1 MKRKLLVAGLASI
14 CVVCSAAGLAACAP
28 DAPVAQEGTIYQTE
42 VQTFWVGIG
51 KAYMTF
57 EYAEEPETPEDG
69 AVYGYVFNVNVD
81 AGDGYSSWLKG
92 NWELSEDESTL
103 TLTATWEEGENA
115 TYLADATSGQAKTY
129 TAADGE
135 FTIGV
140 ILPSAG
146 TINFTL
152 NPQADKV
159 GEGQTPEEPE
169 EPEEPECTEHVDA
182 DGDGKC
188 DNCGADMPAET
199 PETPE
204 VQMTL
209 SGTSGSLSAKLELYS
224 DKTWEMTVCYYAGGA
239 YMYLGEGR
247 WTQDTT
253 TWAISLIPERDDA
266 GVFTEESY
274 TLNVDY
280 TTFQYSG
287 SVHVNIPQVGENTF
301 NFSAGEAADEH
312 FTVTYDLNYK
322 DAASAPEAA
331 TTSTFAANGKEY
343 VAAAPAVP
351 VRDGYK
357 FAGWYTVPEPV
368 LKNGAADTEYLFG
381 TRLTAFNSAPESIT
395 NDVMEITAD
404 TTLYAR
410 WVQKTEIDSEDDL
423 KNIAND
429 LSGWYVLTADI
440 TLTGEWEPLG
450 GYYHT
455 YEFYEP
461 AWWLYAFRGE
471 IDGNGH
477 KITGLKLTTLAHA
490 DDSVSA
496 TEGAKAG
503 TTGFISSAVNCY
515 VHDITF
521 ENAVIDIDYADG
533 QHAYASVVAGFVQGD
548 KTNFE
553 NCKVVNPNIEVNI
566 SNIWYV
572 SVAGLFGGHWGGYAT
587 DCAVE
592 GGSIELTVNM
602 NRSTGKSYEAVY
614 AGALVGEGYAHIING
629 FASADVSVIYADA
642 RTEGFAQTGAQLYI
656 GGAMG
661 SSTYLTAVTYEG
673 VVSLDFIGDG
683 AASVNLGGI
692 SGYQRYGYINNCY
705 AKADLSLE
713 KAVSGEGKVLSAGGI
728 LGAYDATFGLMGTM
742 FGIDG
747 CRVTSCL
754 ANSSLTVA
762 DADKELALI
771 GSVPLD
777 AVVAATAPA
786 LGVDLSKY
794 TNQDGSYNFFG
805 AFGCVLVRGN
815 AAEADSNGN
824 VTVAGESAL
833 YGNAMEEVLGDGW
846 TYEDGKLPVPKAQ

>member
-14 CVVCSAAGLAACAP
+14 CVACSATGLAACAP
-28 DAPVAQEGTIYQTE
+28 DAPVAQDGTIYQTE

-81 AGDGYSSWLKG
+81 AGDGYASWLKG

-103 TLTATWEEGENA
+103 TLTATWEEGDNS

-152 NPQADKV
+152 NPQTDKV

-224 DKTWEMTVCYYAGGA
+224 DKTWEITVCYYAGGA

-287 SVHVNIPQVGENTF
+287 NVHVNIPQVGENTF

-312 FTVTYDLNYK
+312 FTVTYDLNYE
-322 DAASAPEAA
+322 DATSAPEAA

-440 TLTGEWEPLG
+440 TLTREWEPLG

-461 AWWLYAFRGE
+461 SWWLYAFRGE

-533 QHAYASVVAGFVQGD
+533 QHAYASVVV
-548 KTNFE
+548 
-553 NCKVVNPNIEVNI
+553 
-566 SNIWYV
+566 
-572 SVAGLFGGHWGGYAT
+572 
-587 DCAVE
+587 
-592 GGSIELTVNM
+592 
-602 NRSTGKSYEAVY
+602 
-614 AGALVGEGYAHIING
+614 NG

-794 TNQDGSYNFFG
+794 TNADGTYNYFG
-805 AFGCVLVRGN
+805 AFDCVSLNGE
-815 AAEADSNGN
+815 AAADKNGN
-824 VTVAGESAL
+824 IGVSGEQAAYGEAL
-833 YGNAMEEVLGDGW
+833 KSTLGDGW
-846 TYEDGKLPVPKAQ
+846 KYEEGKLPVPKIQ

>member
-1 MKRKLLVAGLASI
+1 MRKKFLLAGLTSLCLA
-14 CVVCSAAGLAACAP
+14 CSAAAFAACAP
-28 DAPVAQEGTIYQTE
+28 DTPESQEGTIYQTGVE
-42 VQTFWVGIG
+42 TFWVGIG

-57 EYAEEPETPEDG
+57 DYIEESETPEEDTL
-69 AVYGYVFNVNVD
+69 YGYVFNVNVD
-81 AGDGYSSWLKG
+81 SGDGYSSWLDG
-92 NWELSEDESTL
+92 SWELSEDESSL
-103 TLTATWEEGENA
+103 TLTATWEEGDNS

-140 ILPSAG
+140 VLPSAG
-146 TINFTL
+146 TINFNL
-152 NPQADKV
+152 NLEDDKV
-159 GEGQTPEEPE
+159 GEGETPEPDPEPE
-169 EPEEPECTEHVDA
+169 PGPEEPECTEHVDA

-188 DNCGADMPAET
+188 DNCGEDMPAET
-199 PETPE
+199 PE
-204 VQMTL
+204 VQMML
-209 SGTSGSLSAKLELYS
+209 SGTSGSLSSKLELYS
-224 DKTWEMTVCYYAGGA
+224 DKTWEMTVCYYPGGA

-266 GVFTEESY
+266 GVFTAESY

-280 TTFQYSG
+280 TTFKYSG
-287 SVHVNIPQVGENTF
+287 NVHVNIPQVGEQTF
-301 NFSAGEAADEH
+301 EFGQGGEEETH
-312 FTVTYDLNYK
+312 FTVTYDLNYPG
-322 DAASAPEAA
+322 ATGAPAAA
-331 TTSTFAANGKEY
+331 TTSTFSANGKEY
-343 VAAAPAVP
+343 IASAPETPTRA
-351 VRDGYK
+351 GYK
-357 FAGWYTVPEPV
+357 FAGWYTVKDPV
-368 LKNGAADTEYLFG
+368 LENGAAKTEYLFG
-381 TRLTAFNSAPESIT
+381 TRLTAFNSAPADIT
-395 NDVMEITAD
+395 NDVMAVTAD

-440 TLTGEWEPLG
+440 TLTEEWEPLG

-471 IDGNGH
+471 IDGGGH

-490 DDSVSA
+490 DDAVSA

-503 TTGFISSAVNCY
+503 TTGFIASAVNCY

-521 ENAVIDIDYADG
+521 ENAVIDIDYVDG
-533 QHAYASVVAGFVQGD
+533 QHAYASVLAGFVQGD
-548 KTNFE
+548 KANFE
-553 NCKVVNPNIEVNI
+553 NCKVVNPDIDVNI
-566 SNIWYV
+566 TDIWYV

-587 DCAVE
+587 NCGVE
-592 GGSIELTVNM
+592 GGSIALTVNM
-602 NRSTGKSYEAVY
+602 NKSTGMSYEAVY
-614 AGALVGEGYAHIING
+614 AGALVGEGYAHVLNG
-629 FASADVSVIYADA
+629 FASADVSVNYADS
-642 RTEGFAQTGAQLYI
+642 RTEGFAQTGAQLYV

-673 VVSLDFIGDG
+673 AVSLDFTGDG

-705 AKADLSLE
+705 AEADLSLE
-713 KAVSGEGKVLSAGGI
+713 KAVSGEGKVVSAGGI

-762 DADKELALI
+762 GADEELALI

-794 TNQDGSYNFFG
+794 TNADGTYNYFG
-805 AFGCVLVRGN
+805 AFDCVSLDGE
-815 AAEADSNGN
+815 AAADKNGN
-824 VTVAGESAL
+824 IGVGGEQAAYGEAL
-833 YGNAMEEVLGDGW
+833 KSTLGEGWNYEE
-846 TYEDGKLPVPKAQ
+846 GKLPVPKAQ